1 MYLLL
6 SYGHVTNE
14 SSELNGSCDSWVHV
28 RVESG
33 LFANEIEKSS
43 LEIQYKRLK
52 SLTYSY
58 ACIAPHVHVAVLI
71 LKQLSSVE
79 SARALQNTHTGPTC
93 CTCIRSKLLLTL

>member
-43 LEIQYKRLK
+43 LEIQYRRLK
-52 SLTYSY
+52 SLTWSTEPDLRGEISIEEDRTLVRY
-58 ACIAPHVHVAVLI
+58 C
-71 LKQLSSVE
+71 
-79 SARALQNTHTGPTC
+79 R
-93 CTCIRSKLLLTL
+93 CTDRRQTRVTRVIERE